1 MHIFKSTF
9 SLRSVIKENFG
20 RYETMKRSEPITL
33 QDALQMDRDEAAG
46 MHLISFL
53 IFVDNW
59 KLSSIGKAGLGALQ
73 IGRQGFCDEIGWMFG
88 FNVLLC

>member
-9 SLRSVIKENFG
+9 SLRSVIKDTAKEYFE

-53 IFVDNW
+53 IFVDN
-59 KLSSIGKAGLGALQ
+59 
-73 IGRQGFCDEIGWMFG
+73 
-88 FNVLLC
+88 